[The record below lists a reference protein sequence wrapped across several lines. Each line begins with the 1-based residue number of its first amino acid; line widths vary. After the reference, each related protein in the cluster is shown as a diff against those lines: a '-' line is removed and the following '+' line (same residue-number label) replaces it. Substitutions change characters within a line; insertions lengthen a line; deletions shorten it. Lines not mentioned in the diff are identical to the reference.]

1 MRLFNSKALRKAE
14 NLFANPEK
22 QLSQTLIASY
32 SKYQILKEQQT
43 LSKYALCSIGLTLG
57 FIISRVPLDNR
68 VVRLGLYGGLI
79 LSVARANSELNKYYV
94 TRQYQ
99 DVTENI
105 LDQKEIKKL
114 RRAYQIKRAEAD
126 EDKKAL
132 AKYKYD
138 PQSYH

>member
-1 MRLFNSKALRKAE
+1 M
-14 NLFANPEK
+14 
-22 QLSQTLIASY
+22 
-32 SKYQILKEQQT
+32 
-43 LSKYALCSIGLTLG
+43 
-57 FIISRVPLDNR
+57 
-68 VVRLGLYGGLI
+68 YGGLI

-94 TRQYQ
+94 TMQYQ

-105 LDQKEIKKL
+105 LDPKEIKKL

-138 PQSYH
+138 P

>member
-1 MRLFNSKALRKAE
+1 M
-14 NLFANPEK
+14 
-22 QLSQTLIASY
+22 
-32 SKYQILKEQQT
+32 
-43 LSKYALCSIGLTLG
+43 G
-57 FIISRVPLDNR
+57 FIISRVPLENR
-68 VVRLGLYGGLI
+68 FVRLGMYGGLLI
-79 LSVARANSELNKYYV
+79 GVARANTELNKYYV

-105 LDQKEIKKL
+105 MDAKEIKKL

-138 PQSYH
+138 P